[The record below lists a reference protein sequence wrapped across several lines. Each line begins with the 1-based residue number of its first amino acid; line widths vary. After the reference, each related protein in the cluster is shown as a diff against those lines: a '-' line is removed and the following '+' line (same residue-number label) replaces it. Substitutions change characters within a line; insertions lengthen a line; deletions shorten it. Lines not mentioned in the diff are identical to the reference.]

1 MRRLFSLCF
10 ALLLGLTAAAE
21 DRVSWEITPR
31 ITAPGQPFRLQII
44 VESDVVLGGAQQAGK
59 EIRPPR
65 GMALRLSGQIVRS
78 DSNEATI
85 NYSGVAPE
93 QEGEYIIP
101 AFNLRFARKMIAV
114 EPIKLTVSKS
124 VAYRRTAQA
133 RAELA
138 IPDRTFYVGELIRG
152 SIRMRGGE
160 DETVVASFG
169 LESVAEGFTLSVTA
183 DRQPL
188 PEELGQGMQTTFEL
202 TPIREGVSELA
213 LNGTMLI
220 QGAAVSAF
228 SNSGRDRPFAF
239 RRKLTIEHVPER
251 GRPADWSGA
260 IGTFA
265 AEAVQVSKDKPE
277 VGEPIRL
284 RAILTGT
291 GNLDRLITPEIP
303 GSEQWDVL
311 PAQERRRHSEEQRFF
326 VYTLVPRLPGKLL
339 TPAIR
344 FSTFDPLTKQYSR
357 VEFKPIEVI
366 VTGTAPAKVD
376 LITADPAAP
385 ADTKQKTVTGLATPE
400 PRRSSALFLGTP
412 SAPLAASAS
421 FWSGNGLLVV
431 LLIALTATTLYLG
444 YLAAHPEIRIR
455 RRARSILRASLITAA
470 KARLESNQRAFALS
484 VTHSLQVGSA
494 ALLGAEEAAMTQSDI
509 ERALP
514 GADRTLLDGLFLRAY
529 GERFAAGAPAASAAD
544 DAAALELVRRLLAL
558 L

>member
-10 ALLLGLTAAAE
+10 ALLLGLTAGAV

-31 ITAPGQPFRLQII
+31 VTAPGQPFRLQII
-44 VESDVVLGGAQQAGK
+44 IESDVILGGAQQAGK

-85 NYSGVAPE
+85 NYSGVAPD

-101 AFNLRFARKMIAV
+101 AFNLRFARKVIAV
-114 EPIKLTVSKS
+114 EPIKLIVSNS
-124 VAYRRTAQA
+124 VAYRRSAQA
-133 RAELA
+133 RAELV

-152 SIRMRGGE
+152 SILMRGGE
-160 DETVVASFG
+160 EEAVVASFG
-169 LESVAEGFTLSVTA
+169 LESMAESFSLAVTG

-202 TPIREGVSELA
+202 TPIREGESELA

-220 QGAAVSAF
+220 QGTTVNPF
-228 SNSGRDRPFAF
+228 SNNGRDRPFAF
-239 RRKLTIEHVPER
+239 RRKITVAHVPER

-260 IGTFA
+260 IGTFT
-265 AEAVQVSKDKPE
+265 AEAVQISKDKPE

-291 GNLDRLITPEIP
+291 GNLDRLIPPEIP
-303 GSEQWDVL
+303 SSEQWDIL
-311 PAQERRRHSEEQRFF
+311 PAQERRRSSEAQRIFA
-326 VYTLVPRLPGKLL
+326 YTLVPRLPGKLL

-344 FSTFDPLTKQYSR
+344 FSTFDPLTKQYAR
-357 VEFKPIEVI
+357 IEFKPIEVT
-366 VTGTAPAKVD
+366 VTGNAPAKVD

-385 ADTKQKTVTGLATPE
+385 ADLKKKTVTGLAPPE
-400 PRRSSALFLGTP
+400 PRRTSALFLGASST
-412 SAPLAASAS
+412 ALAASPA
-421 FWSGNGLLVV
+421 FWSGNVFLVTLLLV
-431 LLIALTATTLYLG
+431 LTGVVFTLG

-455 RRARSILRASLITAA
+455 RRARAILRTSLTAA
-470 KARLESNQRAFALS
+470 ATAHRQGDHHAFALS
-484 VTHSLQVGSA
+484 VTRALQVGSA

-514 GADRTLLDGLFLRAY
+514 GANRPLLDGLFIRAY
-529 GERFAAGAPAASAAD
+529 GERFAAGAPDAPTD
-544 DAAALELVRRLLAL
+544 HDAALALVRRLLAL